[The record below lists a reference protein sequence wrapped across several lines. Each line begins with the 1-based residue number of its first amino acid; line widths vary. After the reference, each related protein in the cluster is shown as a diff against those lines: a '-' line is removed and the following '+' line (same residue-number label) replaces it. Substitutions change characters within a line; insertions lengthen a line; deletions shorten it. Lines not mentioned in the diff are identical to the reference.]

1 MCDEDETSR
10 DRTVGLEENGR
21 TSKVLY
27 QLCSETCA
35 TVSGRRVQPSWLRTS
50 GRNRRGDCV
59 EESMVRG
66 GGSTEW
72 SVRGVEMQ

>member
-35 TVSGRRVQPSWLRTS
+35 TVSGRRAILAADELEKSSW
-50 GRNRRGDCV
+50 
-59 EESMVRG
+59 
-66 GGSTEW
+66 
-72 SVRGVEMQ
+72 